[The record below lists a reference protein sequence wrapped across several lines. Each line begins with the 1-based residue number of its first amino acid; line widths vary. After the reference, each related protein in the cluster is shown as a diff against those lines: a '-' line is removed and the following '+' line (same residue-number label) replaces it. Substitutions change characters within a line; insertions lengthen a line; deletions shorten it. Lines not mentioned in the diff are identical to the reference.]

1 MHPIDHPS
9 ICPSSHR
16 RLCFSSHSVFA
27 GSYARYYYQFLVFR
41 SMVGVG
47 EASFSVLA
55 PTLIADWY
63 PAGPARTSALG
74 FYCVSLPLG
83 AATGFVYAGE
93 VSRLLGW
100 RYAFRISPVLSFAL
114 SSILLLTVA
123 EPDRGVSD
131 GGAVALPAAP
141 PPPNAAVSG
150 DGDGDGDGSAA
161 GSPAPARAAAPG
173 PAPVPRASWSSDV
186 RAIFS
191 SRSYVYST
199 VGAVGMTFTSGALAQ
214 WAPAFL
220 QRVNCAA
227 KDEDCAASVTRTFGL
242 ITMVTGIVGTMS
254 GAQLAR
260 WYSQKNDAADAIVC
274 AVGLLFATPCVY
286 TAIYLA
292 PRFPGYPTWSAIL
305 LGELLVSM
313 VWAPN
318 SAILLS
324 VVSPERRSTASSIF
338 LLTTHLFG
346 DSMSPIL
353 IGIIADWFHA
363 SNLHMTRGT
372 ALQQALYLS
381 VISTIVASFFF
392 FAAGSHLALDR
403 ARAESTGYRRVDVD
417 DDGGRRRKERDGGT
431 RQADDR
437 NGAPQ
442 FVLEN
447 EHHEPLHPHSSSAF
461 DQVARA

>member
-1 MHPIDHPS
+1 M
-9 ICPSSHR
+9 
-16 RLCFSSHSVFA
+16 
-27 GSYARYYYQFLVFR
+27 
-41 SMVGVG
+41 G

-63 PAGPARTSALG
+63 PAGPERTSALG

-100 RYAFRISPVLSFAL
+100 RYAFRISPILSFVL
-114 SSILLLTVA
+114 SSILLLTVP

-131 GGAVALPAAP
+131 GGAVALSASSPSSRTASGSGVSA
-141 PPPNAAVSG
+141 SG
-150 DGDGDGDGSAA
+150 DGDRSGAS
-161 GSPAPARAAAPG
+161 SPAPP
-173 PAPVPRASWSSDV
+173 PASMPSPMPRNSWSSDV
-186 RAIFS
+186 RVILS

-199 VGAVGMTFTSGALAQ
+199 IGAVGMTFTSGALAQ

-220 QRVNCAA
+220 QRVNCVAT
-227 KDEDCAASVTRTFGL
+227 DEDCAASVTRTFGL

-292 PRFPGYPTWSAIL
+292 PRFPGYPTWSAVL
-305 LGELLVSM
+305 LGEMLVSM

-324 VVSPERRSTASSIF
+324 VVSPERRSTANSIF

-363 SNLHMTRGT
+363 TNVHMTRGT

-392 FAAGSHLALDR
+392 FASGSHLALDR
-403 ARAESTGYRRVDVD
+403 ARAEATGYRRVDVE
-417 DDGGRRRKERDGGT
+417 DDGGRRRKGRDSGT
-431 RQADDR
+431 RQADGS
-437 NGAPQ
+437 NGVPQ

-447 EHHEPLHPHSSSAF
+447 EDDESLRSRSPRSYEQVVLAQMSSPLP
-461 DQVARA
+461 R